1 MKLNRNHCN
10 MTDLQ
15 SEGGKFLK
23 FVQISCD
30 RAVLLRYKDVVSHVF
45 PEICCNF
52 TAALGKVCGDQVIQ
66 YKYFCLCIGYCST
79 SLGKILDVQS
89 KELPM

>member
-1 MKLNRNHCN
+1 

-30 RAVLLRYKDVVSHVF
+30 RTALSKYKDAVSHVF
-45 PEICCNF
+45 PEICRNF
-52 TAALGKVCGDQVIQ
+52 TAALGKVCGDQVSQ
-66 YKYFCLCIGYCST
+66 YKCWQYFCLFIGYCST

>member
-1 MKLNRNHCN
+1 

-30 RAVLLRYKDVVSHVF
+30 RTALSKYKDAVSHVF
-45 PEICCNF
+45 PEICPNF
-52 TAALGKVCGDQVIQ
+52 TAALGKVCCDQSVQ
-66 YKYFCLCIGYCST
+66 VLA
-79 SLGKILDVQS
+79 ILLSVHRVLQHFS
-89 KELPM
+89 G